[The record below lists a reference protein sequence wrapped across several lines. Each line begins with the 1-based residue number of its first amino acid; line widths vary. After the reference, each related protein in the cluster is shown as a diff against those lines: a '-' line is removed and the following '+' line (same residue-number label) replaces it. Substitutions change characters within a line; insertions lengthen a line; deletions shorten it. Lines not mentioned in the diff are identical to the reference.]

1 MNNSDFFKNIM
12 IAALGCMIIIAYAD
26 FIRNPEKYGD
36 IMRRYDEARFGIYE
50 ETE

>member
-1 MNNSDFFKNIM
+1 MGNGEIFKNVM
-12 IAALGCMIIIAYAD
+12 IAALTCMIMTVYAD

-36 IMRRYDEARFGIYE
+36 IMGRYDEARFGISA